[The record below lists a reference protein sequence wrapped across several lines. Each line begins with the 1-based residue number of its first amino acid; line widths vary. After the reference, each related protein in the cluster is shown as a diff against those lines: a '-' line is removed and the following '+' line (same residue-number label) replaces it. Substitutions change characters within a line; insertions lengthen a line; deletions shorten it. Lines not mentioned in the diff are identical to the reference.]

1 MLWSKHDEVNKRF
14 RRYNRPRLVQALAR
28 CGLRVERGSYWNC
41 FLFLPILIAND
52 CPGGHRESSLAFQR
66 REGRAKDLSPEGTVE
81 RETVRAIY
89 QPSLRDLVWSDIRPS

>member
-1 MLWSKHDEVNKRF
+1 MVKRSFALRVARLLKPDGVLIVFVPAFQMLWSKHDEVNKRF

-52 CPGGHRESSLAFQR
+52 CPGGTSRE
-66 REGRAKDLSPEGTVE
+66 
-81 RETVRAIY
+81 
-89 QPSLRDLVWSDIRPS
+89 